1 MATITSGVDVFRQVL
16 TQALR
21 RHWVPFL
28 FEGGVLIMLGVLA
41 ILIPL
46 VTAVGGVIV
55 NGWLILVSG
64 FVGLIS
70 TVMTRKTP
78 GFLWSLASAVLGVV
92 VGIILLSGPVL
103 EDVSLTLVLVV
114 SFTVEGVAWSFY
126 ALDHKNNLSG
136 PWSWMLVSGIVDLL
150 LAFVIFCR
158 LPVTEAWTFSLM
170 VGVSMMFGGCAM
182 IAMASHAR
190 GTTPGPRPTD

>member
-1 MATITSGVDVFRQVL
+1 M
-16 TQALR
+16 
-21 RHWVPFL
+21 
-28 FEGGVLIMLGVLA
+28 
-41 ILIPL
+41 
-46 VTAVGGVIV
+46 

-78 GFLWSLASAVLGVV
+78 GLLWSLASAVLGVV

-114 SFTVEGVAWSFY
+114 FFTIEGVAWSFY

-158 LPVTEAWTFSLM
+158 LPVTEAWTFGLI

-190 GTTPGPRPTD
+190 GPPLARGQRTNPRDSHPRCQTSAAQHQVRPTAWHKPDNFLF

>member
-1 MATITSGVDVFRQVL
+1 MATNISGVDVFRQVL

-21 RHWVPFL
+21 KRWMPFL
-28 FEGGVLIMLGVLA
+28 IEGIVLVMLGVLA

-46 VTAVGGVIV
+46 VTAAGGVV
-55 NGWLILVSG
+55 LNGWLILISG
-64 FVGLIS
+64 FVGLIA
-70 TVMTRKTP
+70 TAMTRNTP
-78 GFLWSLASAVLGVV
+78 GLLWSLASAVLGVV

-114 SFTVEGVAWSFY
+114 YFTIEGVAWSFY

-136 PWSWMLVSGIVDLL
+136 PWSWMLVSGIADLL

-170 VGVSMMFGGCAM
+170 VGVSMMLGGCAM